1 MNRIPELHDA
11 IQDLSEALD
20 RRLVVLDRT
29 MRVVAYSIH
38 ESPEDRLRL
47 SRILAHSD
55 SWDTPATAHQDS
67 AIQVVDGVG
76 SVVMYRLLGA
86 DRHIV
91 GHLMLSMAEGPDAA
105 PEVDLVTGNRLGRIS
120 RLMEVRDS
128 NARSLLDRS
137 SSLAVDLVAL
147 EDERRQGAAATLLG
161 EEIFGASE
169 HYCAVAIG
177 PGVLDATPTDLGR
190 VEQAVAQTIR
200 FVNDTSTA
208 SVIGGVTI
216 EGTGVLIFPRPVVA
230 PRLARILSRPQ
241 LAPARAGIGPLAPLD
256 ALHDSYRRAGWALRA
271 TSLAPADHPVAV
283 HFSDTGS
290 DGVLAT
296 FPLDGLGVADLPTPV
311 RNILLQKKTRPWA
324 ATLEAFL
331 ENAGDIQRTAQVL
344 KVHRSTIYYRLDR
357 LTEVAGVDL
366 RLGRVQRDLHL
377 GLRLARL
384 AGFLEQPVVSGR

>member
-1 MNRIPELHDA
+1 MNRTPELHDA
-11 IQDLSEALD
+11 IQDLSEALE

-55 SWDTPATAHQDS
+55 SWDIPATAHRAS
-67 AIQVVDGVG
+67 AIQDVDGVG
-76 SVVMYRLLGA
+76 PVVMYRLLRA

-91 GHLMLSMAEGPDAA
+91 GYLMLTPMDGTDAA
-105 PEVDLVTGNRLGRIS
+105 TPVGGVAENQLGRIS
-120 RLMEVRDS
+120 RLMEARDS
-128 NARSLLDRS
+128 SARALQARS
-137 SSLAVDLVAL
+137 SSLAVDLVSHD
-147 EDERRQGAAATLLG
+147 DERCQGAAAMLLS
-161 EEIFGASE
+161 EEIFGVSE

-177 PGVLDATPTDLGR
+177 PGAVEATPTALAR

-208 SVIGGVTI
+208 SVIGGVSN
-216 EGTGVLIFPRPVVA
+216 EGNGVLIFPRPVVA
-230 PRLARILSRPQ
+230 PRLARILTRPQ
-241 LAPARAGIGPLAPLD
+241 LAPSRAGIGPLAPLD
-256 ALHDSYRRAGWALRA
+256 GLRDSYRRAGWALRA

-290 DGVLAT
+290 DGVLAAL
-296 FPLDGLGVADLPTPV
+296 PLDGLAVQDLPAPV
-311 RNILLQKKTRPWA
+311 RHILQEKKTRLLA
-324 ATLEAFL
+324 VTLEAFL
-331 ENAGDIQRTAQVL
+331 DSAGDIQRTAQVL
-344 KVHRSTIYYRLDR
+344 NVHRSTIYYRLER

-366 RLGRVQRDLHL
+366 RLGTVQRDLHV

-384 AGFLEQPVVSGR
+384 AGFLDQPDVSRS